1 MLLSIDITE
10 AEIQA
15 AVETKVRAVIKEQ
28 TNSLTIDRYIKE
40 QVQASWRNA
49 VDNLV
54 KEVLGNS
61 ENLRASIAVEVE
73 RKLRA
78 QIAAA
83 VKLTAQGV

>member
-1 MLLSIDITE
+1 MLLSIEITE

>member
-1 MLLSIDITE
+1 MLLSIEITE

-83 VKLTAQGV
+83 VKLAAQGV